1 MEQPV
6 KIVLHPKS
14 ENESSSRKDNDLI
27 VDFDQEELNALK
39 DTKVGET
46 IKLHAV
52 IDKWITVRTIQKFKT
67 AVMKPIYLSWMSS
80 LIRKSSNRW
89 SYRKS
94 SRGTKLIIEVTKQKW
109 GT

>member
-14 ENESSSRKDNDLI
+14 ENESSNRKDNDLI
-27 VDFDQEELNALK
+27 VDFDQEELNSLK

-52 IDKWITVRTIQKFKT
+52 IDKGYNGSNNPEVQDCSYEANLFELDEFTDPKII
-67 AVMKPIYLSWMSS
+67 KPMELPKK
-80 LIRKSSNRW
+80 L
-89 SYRKS
+89 
-94 SRGTKLIIEVTKQKW
+94 SRGTKLIIEVTKQK
-109 GT
+109 